1 MRLWCAAGALVVL
14 ASFASAGVLFS
25 ASGFESY
32 ALGNLPGQ
40 DGWINDTVDLD
51 PLDGFTFDQPTVVS
65 DPTGFGMGKVIKLD
79 APDGVASQGWTG
91 AARPSGPSALPIV
104 TIEWDQ
110 YRDDFGDNLWTAD
123 DVSFNGWWAIQW
135 DLNGSAF
142 PQFFDGPALP
152 LLASFW
158 QHVKY
163 TFNFTANTVTLDV
176 MGATSTVPMGAYTN
190 IRGIVFELEG
200 TAVEAVGDGPVYIDN
215 VVITETPEPAA
226 LALLALG
233 LVLRRR

>member
-14 ASFASAGVLFS
+14 ASIASAGMLFS
-25 ASGFESY
+25 ADGFESY

-40 DGWINDTVDLD
+40 DGWVNDTVDND
-51 PLDGFTFDQPTVVS
+51 PQDGFNFDPPTVIN
-65 DPTGFGMGKVIKLD
+65 DPTGWGMGKVVMLD
-79 APDGVASQGWTG
+79 APNGVASQGWTG
-91 AARPSGPSALPIV
+91 AARPAGPSSTPIV

-135 DLNGSAF
+135 DQNGSAF
-142 PQFFDGPALP
+142 PQSFDGTAIP
-152 LLASFW
+152 LSATIW

-163 TFNFTANTVTLDV
+163 TFDFAANTVTLDIG
-176 MGATSTVPMGAYTN
+176 GATSTVPTSGYSS

-200 TAVEAVGDGPVYIDN
+200 TAAESTGDGPVYIDN
-215 VVITETPEPAA
+215 VVITPEPAA
-226 LALLALG
+226 LAMLALG
-233 LVLRRR
+233 LLLRRR